1 MFLVLEGK
9 TRDQLRCS
17 AQSNDGKTFFSQGVN
32 ELTFRALKGSYT

>member
-9 TRDQLRCS
+9 TRDQVRCS
-17 AQSNDGKTFFSQGVN
+17 AQSNDGRMFFSQGVN